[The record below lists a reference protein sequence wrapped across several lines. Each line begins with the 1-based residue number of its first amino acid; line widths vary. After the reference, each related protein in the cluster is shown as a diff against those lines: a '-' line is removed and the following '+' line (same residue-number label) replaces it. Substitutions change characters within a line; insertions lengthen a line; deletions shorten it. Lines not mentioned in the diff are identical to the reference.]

1 MDLFF
6 AISALLLAAAGIV
19 GCIVPVIPGNVLSY
33 AALLL
38 MACTDYAPIDG
49 ASLLLWLAVTAV
61 VMALD
66 LFLPAWMTRRF
77 GGTRAGAIGATV
89 GIFAG
94 LLLFPP
100 FGILFGPFFG
110 AVLGELS
117 RDKNDTARALRSGL
131 GSFLAFIVG
140 TGIKLLV
147 ACWIFAVVAGSLWPA
162 VKQLFIH

>member
-1 MDLFF
+1 MDLFL
-6 AISALLLAAAGIV
+6 AISALLLAVVGIV
-19 GCIVPVIPGNVLSY
+19 GCIVPVIPGNALSY
-33 AALLL
+33 AALLVL
-38 MACTDYAPIDG
+38 ACTDYAPIDA
-49 ASLLLWLAVTAV
+49 ASLVLWLVVTVV

-77 GGTRAGAIGATV
+77 GGTRAGAVGATV
-89 GIFAG
+89 GIFVG
-94 LLLFPP
+94 LVLFPP

-117 RDKNDTARALRSGL
+117 RDKNDTARALRSGF
-131 GSFLAFIVG
+131 GSFMAFIVG
-140 TGIKLLV
+140 TGIKLAA